1 MLTIFVA
8 LIIGF
13 IEEGVYHKRYRR
25 GTSRR
30 KGTWGSRGR

>member
-13 IEEGVYHKRYRR
+13 IEREFITNVTAAVRR
-25 GTSRR
+25 GA
-30 KGTWGSRGR
+30 KELGGSRGR